1 MSITTEHQGGFI
13 DLSGRR
19 MGTVQILHIVRRQP
33 QIVWQC
39 RCIRCASS
47 WVSSH
52 TLLVNGAVSCPNRSC
67 GRTAPVATS
76 DASFTRAFIQEKRP
90 QPAPVAPQRP
100 TFNMDADPAG
110 IRAMLDAEARQRE
123 RERNGK

>member
-1 MSITTEHQGGFI
+1 MSVTTEHQGGFI

-39 RCIRCASS
+39 RCLRCASS

-52 TLLVNGAVSCPNRSC
+52 TLLVNNAVTCPNRSC
-67 GRTAPVATS
+67 GRTANAVPS
-76 DASFTRAFIQEKRP
+76 DDRLFTRVIAPPP
-90 QPAPVAPQRP
+90 QRRAAPVAPVAPQ
-100 TFNMDADPAG
+100 TFNADADPHG
-110 IRAMLDAEARQRE
+110 MQGYLDSLERQQKGR
-123 RERNGK
+123 G